1 MNMDYII
8 LTLSLFLPTV
18 YGFALL
24 LSLAFEPET

>member
-24 LSLAFEPET
+24 LSLTLEPET

>member
-1 MNMDYII
+1 MDMNYII